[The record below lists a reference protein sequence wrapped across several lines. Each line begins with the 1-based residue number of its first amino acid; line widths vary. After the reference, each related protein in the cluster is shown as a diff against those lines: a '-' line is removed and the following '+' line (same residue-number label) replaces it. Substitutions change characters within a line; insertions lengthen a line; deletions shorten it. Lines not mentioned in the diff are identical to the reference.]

1 VLCTIVTLCA
11 TINLGINPLNLEIHI
26 FVNFVA
32 CIASFNGAREHPS
45 LAFASGQSLEGII
58 IQTS

>member
-1 VLCTIVTLCA
+1 VLYTIVTLGA

-32 CIASFNGAREHPS
+32 CIASFNGALEHSS
-45 LAFASGQSLEGII
+45 LAFAFGQSLVGM
-58 IQTS
+58 TS